1 MLFTKRLFFLL
12 MFASFFLPVRSMGQ
26 TEKFTPVK
34 FAGMINKSFSSSN
47 DPADMIVTFAIVD
60 GRRTFEA
67 GLLFTEDEKFAGGEF
82 THKIFLNKSK
92 SHYGYSVHHFN
103 FRPFIKYHF
112 QYHYT
117 NSKQQVI
124 EGRILKSGN
133 QATLEELE
141 EVEKVATMNHYLGLG
156 LEQDLFNG
164 LFASGSVG
172 VGLYLG
178 KNNNENVIDP
188 LIEQHQENGLSFN
201 VHFGIGY
208 RF

>member
-1 MLFTKRLFFLL
+1 MLLTKKLFVLL
-12 MFASFFLPVRSMGQ
+12 IFAACLFPASLKSQ
-26 TEKFTPVK
+26 TERFIPVK

-47 DPADMIVTFAIVD
+47 DPADMIVTFALVD

-67 GLLFTEDEKFAGGEF
+67 GLLFTADEKIAGGEF
-82 THKIFLNKSK
+82 THKIFLNKSR
-92 SHYGYSVHHFN
+92 SSYGYSVHHFN

-117 NSKQQVI
+117 NSKQQVV

-133 QATLEELE
+133 KAKPDELE

-172 VGLYLG
+172 MGLYLG
-178 KNNNENVIDP
+178 KNNNDNVIDP
-188 LIEQHQENGLSFN
+188 LTEQHQENGLSFN
-201 VHFGIGY
+201 VHFGLGY